1 MIAALRAELHKLA
14 ASLVGRVTTVA
25 VIGGVTVIALAMML
39 AVRSGRAEITAKF
52 GSALTADWS
61 GFLDTAIQVTG
72 AGGLLGSAVVV
83 GWMVGRE
90 FTDHVVHGL
99 FALPVGR
106 ATIAGAKLL
115 AYGIWSIGVATML
128 PLVMLGAGIVAGL
141 GVPGPEALGGLV
153 RLGVLSLA
161 GAMLATPATLAAT
174 LGRSVLAAVG
184 VAIGLLVVAQV
195 SVIAGA
201 GGWMPLAA
209 PALWALSAGAA
220 VSPVQLTMVIPFAGI
235 WIVATIVGWHRLQLD
250 R

>member
-1 MIAALRAELHKLA
+1 MIAALRAELQKLA

-25 VIGGVTVIALAMML
+25 VIGGVTVLALAML
-39 AVRSGRAEITAKF
+39 FALRSGRPEITAKF

-61 GFLDTAIQVTG
+61 GFVDVAIQVAG
-72 AGGLLGSAVVV
+72 AGGLLGSAVVA

-90 FTDHVVHGL
+90 FTDRVVHGL

-115 AYGIWSIGVATML
+115 AYAIWSVGVAILL
-128 PLVMLGAGIVAGL
+128 PLVMLGAGSVAGL
-141 GVPGPEALGGLV
+141 GAPGPEAVSGLV
-153 RLGVLSLA
+153 RLGALSLA
-161 GAMLATPATLAAT
+161 GALLATPAALAAT

-209 PALWALSAGAA
+209 PALWAMSAGAA
-220 VSPVQLTMVIPFAGI
+220 VSPVQLATVIPFACI
-235 WIVATIVGWHRLQLD
+235 WIAATIIGWRRLQLD

>member
-1 MIAALRAELHKLA
+1 
-14 ASLVGRVTTVA
+14 
-25 VIGGVTVIALAMML
+25 
-39 AVRSGRAEITAKF
+39 
-52 GSALTADWS
+52 
-61 GFLDTAIQVTG
+61 
-72 AGGLLGSAVVV
+72 
-83 GWMVGRE
+83 MVGRE
-90 FTDHVVHGL
+90 FTDGVIPGL

-106 ATIAGAKLL
+106 ATIASAKLL
-115 AYGIWSIGVATML
+115 TYAIWSIGVAILL
-128 PLVMLGAGIVAGL
+128 PLVMLGAGVVAGL
-141 GVPGPEALGGLV
+141 GVPGPAAVSGLV

-161 GAMLATPATLAAT
+161 GALLAAPAALAAT

-220 VSPVQLTMVIPFAGI
+220 VSPVQLAMVIPFACI
-235 WIVATIVGWHRLQLD
+235 WIAATIIGWHRLQLD